1 MPEDAGP
8 QWFRDNVSAP
18 CESRFVTVE
27 GCRIHYLAWRAARG
41 DEATTTARRAGL
53 VFLHGNA
60 AHAHWWSFLAPFF
73 AQSTTA
79 SPSPGRGTG
88 GRAGATGTATTSGRG
103 RHWRAPWN
111 RWPPPP
117 LHRAGPGRVPY
128 EEVAA
133 AAQDAELLGG
143 GRPRPILVAHSMGA
157 VVGAAVARQGGGAR
171 WGGCCS
177 WTSFP
182 GRLSRWSGC

>member
-103 RHWRAPWN
+103 R
-111 RWPPPP
+111 WPPPP
-117 LHRAGPGRVPY
+117 RTRSCS
-128 EEVAA
+128 AA
-133 AAQDAELLGG
+133 AAH
-143 GRPRPILVAHSMGA
+143 GRSWWRTAWGRWSVPRSPGRAGERA
-157 VVGAAVARQGGGAR
+157 GGAAAL
-171 WGGCCS
+171 
-177 WTSFP
+177 
-182 GRLSRWSGC
+182 GRASQAA

>member
-103 RHWRAPWN
+103 R
-111 RWPPPP
+111 
-117 LHRAGPGRVPY
+117 
-128 EEVAA
+128 
-133 AAQDAELLGG
+133 
-143 GRPRPILVAHSMGA
+143 PILVAHSMGA

-182 GRLSRWSGC
+182 GILSPASPALCSRCQGIHGRGRRAVSAL

>member
-103 RHWRAPWN
+103 
-111 RWPPPP
+111 
-117 LHRAGPGRVPY
+117 
-128 EEVAA
+128 
-133 AAQDAELLGG
+133 
-143 GRPRPILVAHSMGA
+143 PILVAHSMGA